1 MASIL
6 LGFSA
11 TSNELSIT
19 SADAPIFRKLTFIV
33 VGFGLICMIIFHVG
47 LKESNPTDQGK
58 EYYTELTSESART
71 LKKMTWKSFLYEKEF
86 YQCTLLWMSAKVIVA
101 VIQVNKLLCH
111 EIVQICIMFHP
122 KEYNIDFKKLK
133 LGYIY

>member
-58 EYYTELTSESART
+58 EYYTELTSESGRT
-71 LKKMTWKSFLYEKEF
+71 LKKMAWKSFLCEKEF
-86 YQCTLLWMSAKVIVA
+86 YQCTLLWMSAKVIIA
-101 VIQVNKLLCH
+101 VIQMNKLL
-111 EIVQICIMFHP
+111 
-122 KEYNIDFKKLK
+122 
-133 LGYIY
+133 